1 MPSYLISSREAART
15 FGVYDAATEDDARE
29 AYARDAG
36 YRDCADEAAVLET
49 TVERL
54 HADLVVEPVD
64 VADANAT
71 IAAAM
76 VEIDRA
82 SSDADAVRDDA
93 DATSADGWDFRGTID
108 AGEDAGLDRR
118 LARAIAAQYT
128 PQIRA
133 AYARAWRAA
142 VEADLADA

>member
-1 MPSYLISSREAART
+1 MPSYLISSREAGRT
-15 FGVYDAATEDDARE
+15 FGVYDAPTEDAARE
-29 AYARDAG
+29 ALARDAG
-36 YRDCADEAAVLET
+36 YRDCADEADVLET

-54 HADLVVEPVD
+54 RADLVLEPVD
-64 VADANAT
+64 VADAIAT

-82 SSDADAVRDDA
+82 SSDADPVRDDA
-93 DATSADGWDFRGTID
+93 AATSSEGWEYRATID

-118 LARAIAAQYT
+118 LARAIVGQFW
-128 PQIRA
+128 PEIRA

-142 VEADLADA
+142 VEADLAAR